1 MTKMKKGMAVILT
14 AAMVL
19 GSTFTVF
26 AEGEGDTTST
36 NSGSTTGNGTSA
48 GHVEQK
54 TMNVVLPTEPVDT
67 STFSYTMDPERLI
80 SGTSGKKYEDG
91 AVFPTSN
98 DTGVYFLTG
107 EKKYE
112 NSSKKLTVTNQSSHG
127 IELTIKAE
135 AQSADTDIPLVAKD
149 AIANAEEASLYLGL
163 VVGTNAA
170 DAINTDNAVT
180 KTVTVAGSPSNF
192 KVDVKSDK
200 SGYEYRP
207 LTLTEY
213 QALDGNSSK
222 TEIEWANET
231 FNIEGAV
238 TSGKE
243 ITDTTTAPA
252 VKVTWSWADPDAEVI
267 YTMTAGQPVIANL
280 RVASSAQ
287 ISSLT
292 WNGEALA
299 AGSQYT
305 YTNGTL
311 TIAAPLIDYWLG
323 SGTTETE
330 VIATF
335 SDEGVNP
342 VTIKI
347 AAPSTN

>member
-1 MTKMKKGMAVILT
+1 MTKMKRGMAVMLT

-19 GSTFTVF
+19 GSTCTVF
-26 AEGEGDTTST
+26 AAEGDGDTTPAT
-36 NSGSTTGNGTSA
+36 SGSSTGSGTSA

-54 TMNVVLPTEPVDT
+54 TMKVDLPTEPVDA

-91 AVFPTSN
+91 ATFPTTG
-98 DTGVYFLTG
+98 DTGVYFQTG

-112 NSSKKLTVTNQSSHG
+112 NSSKQLKVTNQSSHG

-135 AQSADTDIPLVAKD
+135 VQSEDSDIPLVAKE
-149 AIANAEEASLYLGL
+149 AITSAEDASLYLGL
-163 VVGTNAA
+163 VVGS
-170 DAINTDNAVT
+170 DVVGAINKDNAVT

-207 LTLTEY
+207 LTLAEY

-222 TEIEWANET
+222 TEIEWASET
-231 FNIEGAV
+231 FNLEGAV

-243 ITDTTTAPA
+243 ITDTTSAPA
-252 VKVTWSWADPDAEVI
+252 VKVTWSWADPNAEVI
-267 YTMTAGQPVIANL
+267 YTLAAGQPVVANL
-280 RVASSAQ
+280 RVASTAQ

-305 YTNGTL
+305 YANGTL
-311 TIAAPLIDYWLG
+311 TIAAPLVDYWLG
-323 SGTTETE
+323 NGVTETE

-335 SDEGVNP
+335 TDESINP
-342 VTIKI
+342 VTIKL
-347 AAPSTN
+347 AVTN